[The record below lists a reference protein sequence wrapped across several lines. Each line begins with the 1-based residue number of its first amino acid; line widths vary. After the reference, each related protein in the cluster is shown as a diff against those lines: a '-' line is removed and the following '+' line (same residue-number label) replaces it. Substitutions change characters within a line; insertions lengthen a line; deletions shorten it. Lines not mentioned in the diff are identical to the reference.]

1 MTPKEKYL
9 LQQRLNC
16 ALLRVEMIADIA
28 SELKVDSAM
37 TLSQAQAGCMLRIC
51 KLEGKG
57 CRRLREIGLCEE
69 MQICKLSNGRNMLCS
84 MCGTKLAV
92 SRKLGEQVMVEVA

>member
-1 MTPKEKYL
+1 
-9 LQQRLNC
+9 
-16 ALLRVEMIADIA
+16 MISDLA
-28 SELKVDSAM
+28 SDLKVDSAM
-37 TLSQAQAGCMLRIC
+37 TLSQAKAGCQLRIC

-57 CRRLREIGLCEE
+57 CRRLREIGFCEQ

-92 SRKLGEQVMVEVA
+92 SRKLGEQVMVEIV